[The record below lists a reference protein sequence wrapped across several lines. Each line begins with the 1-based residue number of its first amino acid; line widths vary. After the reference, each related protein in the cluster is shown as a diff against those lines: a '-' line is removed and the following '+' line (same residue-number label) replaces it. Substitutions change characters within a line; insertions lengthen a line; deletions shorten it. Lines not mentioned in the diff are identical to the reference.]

1 MSVRR
6 SSGPLTPRRWVPFPL
21 DSGLIPAAPAERVE
35 IGRADD
41 HPDVTRGTDLVPH
54 SPIEQTVGESVDL
67 KVRGVRVVITGPSG
81 APGGIA
87 SLGVKGI
94 VRPYSTASWR
104 ARVERTVAEMGE
116 QGEHTLVL
124 CTGPGT
130 RTGAMR
136 LLPKLPEVCFVEAG
150 DFTGVALRR
159 AVEHGVTQVVCVG
172 AAGGL
177 TGLADGVTDR
187 PDPAAVPGLLAAI
200 TTDIGGPDDLAGEV
214 AEAGTPR
221 HAYALWESAGL
232 LGRAGRE
239 LCRRV
244 AGSLESFADATP
256 TAGTSVAEPRTRA
269 TTHGSADHGSADHGS
284 ADHEGS
290 AQEGSTRNG
299 AQPNADTPAG
309 DTRATDSARDGA
321 RASTDSTANGG
332 HAVGNVREGAQA
344 SADAAA
350 GDPRAAESIRDGAR
364 ASTDVT
370 ASAAHAAGR
379 ARDDAKASGDAAG
392 DGRSN
397 ALIGGAPGGSLAAQV
412 VLVDATGH
420 RMVAMY
426 GRLAR

>member
-1 MSVRR
+1 M
-6 SSGPLTPRRWVPFPL
+6 PFPL

-87 SLGVKGI
+87 PLGVKGI

-177 TGLADGVTDR
+177 TCLADGVTDR

-256 TAGTSVAEPRTRA
+256 TPTPTADTSVAEPRIHAATREA
-269 TTHGSADHGSADHGS
+269 ADRGASARTGNPRDGAHASADTA
-284 ADHEGS
+284 
-290 AQEGSTRNG
+290 
-299 AQPNADTPAG
+299 AG
-309 DTRATDSARDGA
+309 DTRATGSTRDGA
-321 RASTDSTANGG
+321 RAGTDTA
-332 HAVGNVREGAQA
+332 
-344 SADAAA
+344 AD
-350 GDPRAAESIRDGAR
+350 G
-364 ASTDVT
+364 
-370 ASAAHAAGR
+370 
-379 ARDDAKASGDAAG
+379 
-392 DGRSN
+392 GRSG
-397 ALIGGAPGGSLAAQV
+397 ALVGGAPGGSLAAQV